1 MSAEDT
7 VIRIAALKAAK
18 DAADHMVKTNPP
30 KPSGSMGAFA
40 LYTWGSLALVSAF
53 YAAVLGIDLE
63 NLDFQAPQIAILED
77 LVPSTTAIELQ
88 SKPDP
93 AASQVA
99 QAAPV
104 PEVAKVVVQE
114 LPSDLDAKLRSELS
128 ELPAPLVPK
137 VELPKEH
144 LAAMDNSPL
153 VDEIQTGSVP
163 VFDEDELQPFPDDLV
178 PENLFAVDIGGAKA
192 VAPLIGRY
200 SALKRRAPDLFTDLE
215 PRIQLKGANSS
226 LEARLVAGPFTSQR
240 QVAQFCRSLRLR
252 LTVDCTMSS
261 FEGDTIQ

>member
-1 MSAEDT
+1 MPDTTNAEDT

-30 KPSGSMGAFA
+30 KPSSSVGAFA

-63 NLDFQAPQIAILED
+63 NLDFQAPQFAIFED
-77 LVPSTTAIELQ
+77 TAPSQTT
-88 SKPDP
+88 SM
-93 AASQVA
+93 A
-99 QAAPV
+99 QAPETPEAPQL
-104 PEVAKVVVQE
+104 AKTVVQA
-114 LPSDLDAKLRSELS
+114 LPSDIDSKLREELS

-137 VELPKEH
+137 VELPSDH
-144 LAAMDNSPL
+144 LAALEADPL
-153 VDEIQTGSVP
+153 VDDIQTGSIP
-163 VFDEDELQPFPDDLV
+163 TLEDEEFQPFPDDIL

-215 PRIQLKGANSS
+215 PRIQLKGANNS
-226 LEARLVAGPFTSQR
+226 LEARLVAGPFTSKQ

-252 LTVDCTMSS
+252 LTVDCAMSS

>member
-1 MSAEDT
+1 MTDTTSAEDT

-18 DAADHMVKTNPP
+18 DAADHMVRTNPP
-30 KPSGSMGAFA
+30 KKSNSVGAFA

-63 NLDFQAPQIAILED
+63 NLDFQANNIFRLE
-77 LVPSTTAIELQ
+77 V
-88 SKPDP
+88 
-93 AASQVA
+93 
-99 QAAPV
+99 
-104 PEVAKVVVQE
+104 
-114 LPSDLDAKLRSELS
+114 PSDLDAKLRNELS

-137 VELPKEH
+137 VELPQEH
-144 LAAMDNSPL
+144 MAAVENDPL
-153 VDEIQTGSVP
+153 VDDFQTGAITR
-163 VFDEDELQPFPDDLV
+163 FEDEELQPFPDDVL

-200 SALKRRAPDLFTDLE
+200 SALRRGAPDLFTDLE

-226 LEARLVAGPFTSQR
+226 LEARLIAGPFTSEQ
-240 QVAQFCRSLRLR
+240 QVSAFCRSLRLR
-252 LTVDCTMSS
+252 LTVDCALSS

>member
-1 MSAEDT
+1 MPDTTSAEDT

-18 DAADHMVKTNPP
+18 DAADHMVKNNPP
-30 KPSGSMGAFA
+30 KTSSSVGAFA

-63 NLDFQAPQIAILED
+63 NLDFQAPRIAFLED
-77 LVPSTTAIELQ
+77 SATKPTATTNQPQDAPQ
-88 SKPDP
+88 KPLL
-93 AASQVA
+93 
-99 QAAPV
+99 
-104 PEVAKVVVQE
+104 AKSDVE
-114 LPSDLDAKLRSELS
+114 PLPSDIDAKLRNELS

-137 VELPKEH
+137 VELPKDH
-144 LAAMDNSPL
+144 LAAIDNEPL
-153 VDEIQTGSVP
+153 IDDIQTGAIP
-163 VFDEDELQPFPDDLV
+163 TFDEEELQPFPDDVL

-200 SALKRRAPDLFTDLE
+200 SALRRRAPDLFTDLE
-215 PRIQLKGANSS
+215 PRIQLKGANNS
-226 LEARLVAGPFTSQR
+226 LEARLVAGPFTSKQ

-252 LTVDCTMSS
+252 LTVDCAMSS